1 MRGLSQENI
10 MENNPG
16 RENPKGKA
24 QRWKLTRQASLMS
37 PTFNHTLIHP
47 SIYPSIHPLTHLFT
61 CLVILF
67 ISASIYLSIYPSTHL
82 FHSSINVSIIYP
94 LIHQYSMYW
103 GSVIYILSQS
113 WRGMGE
119 TSWRIRGYLYW
130 YRETSANHSCMG
142 WYLRVCPPS
151 LTTHFC

>member
-1 MRGLSQENI
+1 MTFARSLNEMRGLSKENI

-24 QRWKLTRQASLMS
+24 QRWKLTRQASFIVPDLQPYS
-37 PTFNHTLIHP
+37 HP
-47 SIYPSIHPLTHLFT
+47 SIHLLTHLFT

-67 ISASIYLSIYPSTHL
+67 ISASIHLSIYLSTHL
-82 FHSSINVSIIYP
+82 SHSSINVSIIYP

-103 GSVIYILSQS
+103 GSVIYIPSQS

-119 TSWRIRGYLYW
+119 TSWRIKGYL
-130 YRETSANHSCMG
+130 
-142 WYLRVCPPS
+142 
-151 LTTHFC
+151 F